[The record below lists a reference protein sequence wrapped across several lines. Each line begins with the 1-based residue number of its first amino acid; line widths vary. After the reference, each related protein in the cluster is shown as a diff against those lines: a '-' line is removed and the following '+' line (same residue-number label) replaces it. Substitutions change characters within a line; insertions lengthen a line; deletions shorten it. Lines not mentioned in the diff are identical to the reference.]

1 MPQSTAQHHT
11 EWLSLLE
18 ISGPFLSMPV
28 LLRVFPQG
36 LDAREASQAANLR
49 AAYEEWLDNQQGLK
63 PDPALHRAWIEYV
76 LGDLLGFEAEVLKPF
91 TALDE
96 EAQER
101 WSVRFPEHGETLQP
115 DYALIAPPANLFA
128 AQEDT
133 QPEARLL
140 IQTLPPD
147 QKLDAAL
154 RGSSWSASPAARMQ
168 ELLHAADVRLGLLTN
183 GEQWMLV
190 DAPRGETTGYIS
202 WYAELWFDEH
212 LTLRA
217 FTSLLSGYRF
227 FSVPDNETLEALLAE
242 SAGNQQEV
250 TDQLGMQV
258 RHALELLVQAI
269 DSSDRDAQGA
279 LLDGIAMPRLYQAA
293 VTVMMRLVFL
303 LSAEER
309 GLLPLEDPLYAEN
322 YAVSTLHDQ
331 LRVGADQTGEEVLEY
346 RFDAWPRLL
355 ATFHAV
361 YGGVYHDRWL
371 MPAYGGGLFDPDRY
385 PFLEGRRSSAPEDNG
400 RSLRFSLNIDNRTVL
415 HLLESLQY
423 LQVQVPGGGK
433 QLRRLSFRALDIEQI
448 GHVYEGLLDHTA
460 KRAETPVLG
469 LAGSREPEVLL
480 TDLENF
486 LPEDSDPYDVEA
498 GVLAAIREAKQAD
511 LLKFLNDET
520 GRTENALRNAL
531 NAEPPDA
538 HRRQALLV
546 ACDNDEALFARVLP
560 WYGLIRNDDYGRPI
574 IINAGSAYVTAGA
587 ERRATGTHYT
597 PRSLTEPIVQHTL
610 EPLVYVGPAQG
621 KPREEWAL
629 RTPQELLDLKVCD
642 MAMGSGAFLVQACR
656 YLSERL
662 VEAVEIQ
669 DRVKVRRKPSAA
681 DALETL
687 REAADEDERLLL
699 ARRLV
704 ASRCL
709 YGVDKNPLA
718 VEMAKLSLWL
728 ITMDKN
734 RAFNFLD
741 HALKCGDS
749 LVGVDLD
756 QLRTWSLEG
765 SGARRFET
773 VGIDLDI
780 EKMVRLRREIEAMPV
795 LDVRDQQAKAHKL
808 AQAEAIAHDLKRAG
822 DLLVASYYNTLKKT
836 QQATLR
842 DALLRAARD
851 GADVEERWWQHA
863 DLGDL
868 RPFHW
873 PLEFPEVFL
882 GAEAVQSRAQAQGQL
897 TAEGTL
903 FGANG
908 EDGRRSGF
916 DAFFGNPPFIGG
928 QLISGALGG
937 EYLKYLK
944 TRWNHAKGSADYCA
958 FFFLRAY
965 ENVRPFGVS
974 GLIATNT
981 IAQGDTRELGLDYID
996 ELGGSIYRAN
1006 NNYPWPGQAAVV
1018 VNIVHICKGY
1028 FGGMRILD
1036 DEKVQYISPLL
1047 DDMVTIGDP
1056 YVLAA
1061 NEDLS
1066 FQGSNILGLG
1076 FTMSPEEAQE
1086 LITRNP
1092 HNADVLFPYLNGQD
1106 LNSNPDQ
1113 SSSRWVINFR
1123 DWPLERTSRTGW
1135 FLMSEKEQK
1144 KALRSGRVPEDYPQ
1158 PVAAD
1163 YQDCLAIVR
1172 EKVYPERRKNRNKRT
1187 REHWWRFTRSCA
1199 DLYATITPLQRVL
1212 VAVQTSKYLSMGFQ
1226 SKGLVYSH
1234 MTVVLALEDEAQ
1246 FAILNSS
1253 FHDAWARQ
1261 YGSSMGNTLR
1271 YTPADVL
1278 ETYPLAEAAV
1288 GNEELTKVGDTYHT
1302 LRRKIMLDRWEGL
1315 TATYNRFHDPDEAAI
1330 GIARLRQLHV
1340 EMDNVVA
1347 AAYGWHDL
1355 DLGHDFHETQQGI
1368 RYTIHEEARREV
1380 LTRLLA
1386 LNHER
1391 YAEEEA
1397 AGLHDKKK
1405 GKRKSAGKK
1414 GSAKK
1419 LVSNN
1424 QMDLL

>member
-1 MPQSTAQHHT
+1 
-11 EWLSLLE
+11 
-18 ISGPFLSMPV
+18 
-28 LLRVFPQG
+28 
-36 LDAREASQAANLR
+36 
-49 AAYEEWLDNQQGLK
+49 EWLDNQQGLK
-63 PDPALHRAWIEYV
+63 PNPALHRAWIEYV

-91 TALDE
+91 AAMDD
-96 EAQER
+96 EAQRR
-101 WSVRFPEHGETLQP
+101 WSTAFPEHDETLRP
-115 DYALIAPPANLFA
+115 DYVVIAPPANLFA
-128 AQEDT
+128 SQDDAPSAPMLVQ
-133 QPEARLL
+133 A
-140 IQTLPPD
+140 LPPD

-154 RGSSWSASPAARMQ
+154 KGSTWSASPAARMQ
-168 ELLHAADVRLGLLTN
+168 ELLHAAEVRLGLLTN

-217 FTSLLSGYRF
+217 FTTLLSSYRF
-227 FSVPDNETLEALLAE
+227 FGVPDDETLGALLAE

-269 DSSDRDAQGA
+269 DGSDRDAQGV
-279 LLDGIAMPRLYQAA
+279 LLQGISMSRLYEAA

-331 LRVGADQTGEEVLEY
+331 LRAGADQTGEEVLEY

-361 YGGVYHDRWL
+361 YGGVYHDRWH
-371 MPAYGGGLFDPDRY
+371 MPAYGGGLFDPDRF
-385 PFLEGRRSSAPEDNG
+385 PFLEGRRSVSADDDGPN
-400 RSLRFSLNIDNRTVL
+400 LRIPLNIDNRTAL

-423 LQVQVPGGGK
+423 LQVRVPGAGK

-460 KRAETPVLG
+460 KRADTPVLG
-469 LAGSREPEVLL
+469 LAGSRQPEVSLD
-480 TDLENF
+480 DLEAF
-486 LPEDSDPYDVEA
+486 LRRGDHGDAQSDGQEPGA
-498 GVLAAIREAKQAD
+498 PAAIAEAVQAD
-511 LLKFLNDET
+511 LLKYLKDET
-520 GRTENALRNAL
+520 GRTPNALRNAL
-531 NAEPPDA
+531 NAQPPDS
-538 HRRQALLV
+538 HRRQALMA
-546 ACDNDEALFARVLP
+546 ACDNDEELYARVLP
-560 WYGLIRNDDYGRPI
+560 WHGLIRDDDYGRPI

-629 RTPQELLDLKVCD
+629 HTPQEILNLKVCD

-669 DRVKVRRKPSAA
+669 DKVKGRRKQHAT

-699 ARRLV
+699 GRRLV

-765 SGARRFET
+765 SGERRFET
-773 VGIDLDI
+773 VGIELDI
-780 EKMVRLRREIEAMPV
+780 EKMVQLRREIEAMPV
-795 LDVRDQQAKAHKL
+795 LDIRDQQAKAHKL
-808 AQAEAIAHDLKRAG
+808 AQADAIAHELKRAG
-822 DLLVASYYNTLKKT
+822 DLLVQSYYNTLKKT
-836 QQATLR
+836 QQNRLR
-842 DALLRAARD
+842 EHLLGVAR
-851 GADVEERWWQHA
+851 GNADVSEEWSEKLSPVDYR
-863 DLGDL
+863 GDAEGAL

-873 PLEFPEVFL
+873 PLEFPEVFQ
-882 GAEAVQSRAQAQGQL
+882 GAEAAQSRAHALGQL

-903 FGANG
+903 FGGDG
-908 EDGRRSGF
+908 ENGRRSGF
-916 DAFFGNPPFIGG
+916 DAIVGNPPFVGG
-928 QLISGALGG
+928 KRIRQTLGDPYRTILYG
-937 EYLKYLK
+937 LWKDSM
-944 TRWNHAKGSADYCA
+944 GGADYCA
-958 FFFLRAY
+958 FFFLQGYRNLGRGGAI
-965 ENVRPFGVS
+965 

-981 IAQGDTRELGLDYID
+981 IAQGDTRLTGLAKI
-996 ELGGSIYRAN
+996 EEEGGTIFRAVN
-1006 NNYPWPGQAAVV
+1006 NAPWPGQAAVAV
-1018 VNIVHICKGY
+1018 DIVHIGKGS
-1028 FGGMRILD
+1028 FLPPFSLNGVAVQFISSQLD
-1036 DEKVQYISPLL
+1036 DRHALGEPYALAENQNSSFVGSF
-1047 DDMVTIGDP
+1047 VNGIGF
-1056 YVLAA
+1056 VL
-1061 NEDLS
+1061 E
-1066 FQGSNILGLG
+1066 
-1076 FTMSPEEAQE
+1076 PEEAEQ
-1086 LITRNP
+1086 LLARDDRNR
-1092 HNADVLFPYLNGQD
+1092 DVIIPYLSGQD

-1113 SSSRWVINFR
+1113 SPNRYVINFF
-1123 DWPLERTSRTGW
+1123 DWPRERTLAGSW
-1135 FLMSEKEQK
+1135 YALDEQEQK
-1144 KALRSGRVPEDYPQ
+1144 KFAREGVVPRDFPG

-1163 YQDCLAIVR
+1163 YPVCFAIVEERVYPIRKNVNRKAHRKYWWHYGDKRPALYDAIVPFKHVILVPETTKYCVFSMLPTGIVYAHMVKVIASDSYGRFALLSSTVHESWARHYSGTLEMRLKYNPSDCLENFPFPDGA
-1172 EKVYPERRKNRNKRT
+1172 E
-1187 REHWWRFTRSCA
+1187 S
-1199 DLYATITPLQRVL
+1199 
-1212 VAVQTSKYLSMGFQ
+1212 
-1226 SKGLVYSH
+1226 
-1234 MTVVLALEDEAQ
+1234 LES
-1246 FAILNSS
+1246 LG
-1253 FHDAWARQ
+1253 RQ
-1261 YGSSMGNTLR
+1261 Y
-1271 YTPADVL
+1271 D
-1278 ETYPLAEAAV
+1278 
-1288 GNEELTKVGDTYHT
+1288 D
-1302 LRRKIMLDRWEGL
+1302 RRRQTMVDRWEGL
-1315 TATYNRFHDPDEAAI
+1315 TDTYNRFHDPEETAAD
-1330 GIARLRQLHV
+1330 IARLRQLHV
-1340 EMDNVVA
+1340 EMDNAVV
-1347 AAYGWHDL
+1347 AAYGWQDL
-1355 DLGHDFHETQQGI
+1355 DLGHDFHETQQGV

-1391 YAEEEA
+1391 YAEEVA

-1405 GKRKSAGKK
+1405 GKSAGKK
-1414 GSAKK
+1414 RAPKS
-1419 LVSNN
+1419 